1 LHHRSILLGRLSRA
15 VSTGGFADDAAVRR
29 NRQGTVSMA
38 AHGHV
43 IEENGAMMTR
53 RLLQLFIGLAMYG
66 LSIAM
71 FIRAGLGLDPWDV
84 FHQGI
89 AAKTGLSI
97 GTVVMVTSFL
107 VLLLW
112 IPLRQRPGIGTLFN
126 AVLVGV
132 FADIGLALIPAFS
145 HLVGQAA
152 MLAGSVLLN
161 AIASACYIGAR
172 LGPGPRDGLMTG
184 LSGRTG
190 WSVRAS
196 RTGIEVVVLAAGWL
210 LGGSVGVGTVLYA
223 LTIGPLVQHLLPRFT
238 VPEPKVTT
246 PAASEAPLV
255 P

>member
-1 LHHRSILLGRLSRA
+1 
-15 VSTGGFADDAAVRR
+15 
-29 NRQGTVSMA
+29 
-38 AHGHV
+38 
-43 IEENGAMMTR
+43 MMTR
-53 RLLQLFIGLAMYG
+53 RLLQLLIGLAMYG

-97 GTVVMVTSFL
+97 GAVVMITSFL

-112 IPLRQRPGIGTLFN
+112 IPLRQRPGIGTLLN

-132 FADIGLALIPAFS
+132 FADIGLALMPAFS

-152 MLAGSVLLN
+152 MLAGAVLLN
-161 AIASACYIGAR
+161 GIATACYIGAR

-184 LSGRTG
+184 LVGRTG
-190 WSVRAS
+190 WSVRAI

-223 LTIGPLVQHLLPRFT
+223 LAIGPLVQLLLPRFT
-238 VPEPKVTT
+238 VPERKETT
-246 PAASEAPLV
+246 PEASEVPLAP
-255 P
+255 